1 MPNQTPIVTTVK
13 VNPSFIPKNE
23 DYPHFRLIPIV
34 TDTGKYHCLYLFLDP
49 QNHMILEARAKRHA
63 VIKWLEL
70 LTEHAPLT
78 VFEDISR

>member
-34 TDTGKYHCLYLFLDP
+34 NDTGKYHCLYLFLDP

-63 VIKWLEL
+63 VIKRLEL